1 MASSNRPD
9 IPDSAIALLATACF
23 FWSGGALSQTA
34 QTEAP
39 LISLHGHEANFT
51 VGVGVGYAAKYPGA
65 DEYTS
70 SPMPILSLQY
80 GPFFLDP
87 VRGLGVEYAS
97 EGGFSAGL
105 SIQYDQGRKDEDDL
119 QGMGKV
125 KSSGVLDL
133 AVSQALS
140 EWMVVDAGVSA
151 RVSGQKDRGNQYR
164 LGLTFIPY
172 QTDQDVFTVGA
183 NVEMGDKDYNQTYFG
198 VTPAQAGRTRFR
210 TFTPES
216 GVHAQNLQL
225 GWSRMLDKH
234 WTLDASA
241 GVTKLGSKVKKSPI
255 VFDDVNYSVNA
266 GVTYTF

>member
-87 VRGLGVEYAS
+87 VRGLGVEPS
-97 EGGFSAGL
+97 
-105 SIQYDQGRKDEDDL
+105 
-119 QGMGKV
+119 
-125 KSSGVLDL
+125 
-133 AVSQALS
+133 
-140 EWMVVDAGVSA
+140 
-151 RVSGQKDRGNQYR
+151 
-164 LGLTFIPY
+164 LTWC
-172 QTDQDVFTVGA
+172 
-183 NVEMGDKDYNQTYFG
+183 
-198 VTPAQAGRTRFR
+198 
-210 TFTPES
+210 
-216 GVHAQNLQL
+216 H
-225 GWSRMLDKH
+225 
-234 WTLDASA
+234 
-241 GVTKLGSKVKKSPI
+241 
-255 VFDDVNYSVNA
+255 
-266 GVTYTF
+266 